1 MNYLELQKL
10 MIFLPLLGMM
20 EMIKLLLN
28 LKFLGLKAIFLNIF
42 MINIL
47 LILRVIFLYK
57 KDQLNF
63 LRMDPTIFLQLE
75 NLLLK

>member
-20 EMIKLLLN
+20 DMIQLLLN
-28 LKFLGLKAIFLNIF
+28 LKFLGPKAIFLNIF

-47 LILRVIFLYK
+47 LILRVIFL
-57 KDQLNF
+57 
-63 LRMDPTIFLQLE
+63 
-75 NLLLK
+75 